1 MANHQNERQSSA
13 SSDKLLGILECIAAN
28 RTPVRLQDLAEQ
40 SGMTQPTVLRYLRT
54 LQNGGYV
61 YQDED
66 TLRYA
71 LTWKLCGLTDQ
82 LNSFIGLRN
91 IAAPFVNELGN
102 TLHLGVCLVV
112 NRDHQC
118 VYLDCIDNPR
128 AREPLQ
134 YIGKRAPLHVT
145 GSGKLLLSG
154 YSDARID
161 EFIALRGLEKYTEHT
176 ITTKEALVR
185 QLDEVRKQGF
195 AYDNEE
201 CEIGLRCV
209 SYPLRCYTGEI
220 YAAISVFGNASEMT
234 DAFLEKEVQPR
245 LQAVAE
251 TISVRLGYDK
261 NEK

>member
-1 MANHQNERQSSA
+1 MANKQTERQASA
-13 SSDKLLGILECIAAN
+13 SSDKLLMLLECIAAN
-28 RTPVRLQDLAEQ
+28 RTPARLQDLAEQ

-54 LQNGGYV
+54 LQNTGYV

-71 LTWKLCGLTDQ
+71 LTWKLCGLTEN
-82 LNSFIGLRN
+82 LHSFIGLRN

-128 AREPLQ
+128 AAEPLQ
-134 YIGKRAPLHVT
+134 YIGRRAPLHVT
-145 GSGKLLLSG
+145 GSGKLLLSA
-154 YSDARID
+154 YTEAQID

-176 ITTKEALVR
+176 ITTKGALIR
-185 QLDEVRKQGF
+185 QLAEVRKQGF

-220 YAAISVFGNASEMT
+220 YAAISVFGNAPEMT
-234 DAFLEKEVQPR
+234 DTLLKEQIQPR
-245 LQAVAE
+245 LKAAAE
-251 TISVRLGYDK
+251 QISARLGYDQK
-261 NEK
+261 KE